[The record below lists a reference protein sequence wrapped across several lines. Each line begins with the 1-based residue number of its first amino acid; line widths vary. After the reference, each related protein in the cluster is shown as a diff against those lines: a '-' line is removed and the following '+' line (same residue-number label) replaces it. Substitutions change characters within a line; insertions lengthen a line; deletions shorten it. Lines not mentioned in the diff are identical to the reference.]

1 MRQMEPDFSFKNMIF
16 ANVLASKNLRAVSQS
31 DRNNIN
37 TREAAAN
44 LTTLKS
50 QYWVSN
56 LNTEWAKNSFTA

>member
-16 ANVLASKNLRAVSQS
+16 ANVLASKNLRAVFQS

-50 QYWVSN
+50 QY
-56 LNTEWAKNSFTA
+56 